1 VLASVTTRSVTA
13 GRPYACWKSHPSNSG
28 AMLVLV
34 HDARNRSRRSTFTW
48 VSWFGSVIRSGSGL
62 RSRALAMPDALNP
75 RYRRSPTRQALGA
88 DAAVPD
94 QRRIEELAAA
104 RSHSPLDDQIKWG
117 HLLVGA
123 TPTLLQRFVER
134 GIDLAWLY
142 EDGQLAARV
151 SGIDATNPQLRLDQ
165 YAATV
170 DQRRALH
177 IARQIVA
184 GKVTNMRV
192 SLLRAARSQ
201 DDAQLAAGHERL
213 RTAHRNALVAANQA
227 ELMGCEGAATRDYFA
242 GLARIIGSE
251 WSFTGRQRRPPPDP
265 VNSMLSFG
273 YTLLLNEAVAAC
285 VLAGLDPYLGM
296 LHSPH
301 RNRPSLALD
310 HPMTGFTERLAYGSP
325 HRNRPSLALDL
336 IEEFRPVVVDA
347 TVIRLIR
354 TGAVRHEH
362 FTFTAEHGCRLD
374 ELGRRTFLGG
384 YERRIL
390 TLVHHPAEGRRISW
404 RQALNVQARQVAAVL
419 TGRQPEYRPVV
430 WR

>member
-1 VLASVTTRSVTA
+1 
-13 GRPYACWKSHPSNSG
+13 
-28 AMLVLV
+28 
-34 HDARNRSRRSTFTW
+34 
-48 VSWFGSVIRSGSGL
+48 
-62 RSRALAMPDALNP
+62 
-75 RYRRSPTRQALGA
+75 
-88 DAAVPD
+88 
-94 QRRIEELAAA
+94 
-104 RSHSPLDDQIKWG
+104 
-117 HLLVGA
+117 
-123 TPTLLQRFVER
+123 
-134 GIDLAWLY
+134 
-142 EDGQLAARV
+142 
-151 SGIDATNPQLRLDQ
+151 
-165 YAATV
+165 
-170 DQRRALH
+170 
-177 IARQIVA
+177 
-184 GKVTNMRV
+184 MRV
-192 SLLRAARSQ
+192 GLLRAARSQ
-201 DDAQLAAGHERL
+201 DDPQLAAGHERL
-213 RTAHRNALVAANQA
+213 RTAHRSALDAASQA

-285 VLAGLDPYLGM
+285 LLAGLDPYLGM

-310 HPMTGFTERLAYGSP
+310 
-325 HRNRPSLALDL
+325 L
-336 IEEFRPVVVDA
+336 IEEFRPVVIDA

-362 FTFTAEHGCRLD
+362 FTFTAENGCRLD
-374 ELGRRTFLGG
+374 DPGRRTFLDG

-404 RQALNVQARQVAAVL
+404 RQALSVQARQVAAVL